1 MTSAATPS
9 ARARAADPEGGGRGE
24 RRSSKSE
31 HLERRRSNVA
41 ADYAKAARR
50 HAPRAALATR
60 LVRATC
66 DVLREEIR
74 AARHK
79 AQARR
84 IDREAEALTADLFGD
99 PES

>member
-9 ARARAADPEGGGRGE
+9 ARA
-24 RRSSKSE
+24 E
-31 HLERRRSNVA
+31 HLERRRRDVA

-74 AARHK
+74 AARRK

-84 IDREAEALTADLFGD
+84 IDREAEAITADLFGER
-99 PES
+99 P